1 MKIGIIGL
9 GKLGLPVALAIE
21 SKKHTVYGYDVDNKV
36 IEFIKKKEIP
46 YKEKGIKKLLENTK
60 IKILTEKEIL
70 KKSELIFLAV
80 QTPHEKKYE
89 GVTKIPKTKKDF
101 DYKYI
106 INSIKKLS
114 KAVNQLK
121 IQKNIVIISTVL
133 PGTIRKKIIPIK
145 SQYLNICYN
154 PFFIAMGNTI
164 NDFLKPEFILL
175 GGNNKI
181 ANRKVIKFYKTINK
195 ARIFN
200 TTIEN
205 AELIK
210 VSYNTFISTKISF
223 INTLMEASH
232 KLPNTNIDEVSSAL
246 KMANKRLISKAYL
259 NGGMGDGGGC
269 HPRDNIALSHLSE
282 KLNLSF
288 NWFDNIMMQREKQTE
303 WLAKLI
309 IKNKFKMKVNIL
321 GKSFKDETNLI
332 TGSPSILLKNILLEK
347 KIKIQHWDPYVDGN
361 YKEFEKKYNWIK
373 IPQLY
378 FIGTKHKIFKK
389 FKFCKGSVVI
399 DPWRIIEKNKN
410 IKLISIGIGAKLEI

>member
-1 MKIGIIGL
+1 MKIGFIGL

-21 SKKHTVYGYDVDNKV
+21 SKKHQIYGYDIDNKV
-36 IEFIKKKEIP
+36 IESIRERKIP
-46 YKEKGIKKLLENTK
+46 YKEKGIQKLLNKTK
-60 IKILTEKEIL
+60 INILPLKKILE
-70 KKSELIFLAV
+70 KSELIFIAI

-89 GVTKIPKTKKDF
+89 GITKIPNSRKDF
-101 DYKYI
+101 NYTYI
-106 INSIKKLS
+106 VNLIKKLS
-114 KAVNQLK
+114 LEANKLK
-121 IQKNIVIISTVL
+121 IKKNIVIISTVL

-145 SQYLNICYN
+145 SKYINICYN

-175 GGNNKI
+175 GGNNKE
-181 ANRKVIKFYKTINK
+181 ANKKVIKFYKTINTSK
-195 ARIFN
+195 VFS
-200 TTIEN
+200 TTLEN

-223 INTLMEASH
+223 INTIMEACH
-232 KLPNTNIDEVSSAL
+232 KLPNTNVDQVSSAL
-246 KMANKRLISKAYL
+246 KMASKRLISKAYL

-303 WLAKLI
+303 WLASLI
-309 IKNKFKMKVNIL
+309 IKNKKKMKVNIL

-347 KIKIQHWDPYVDGN
+347 KINVQHWDPYVDFN
-361 YKEFEKKYNWIK
+361 FKEYEIKYSWKKN
-373 IPQLY
+373 PQLY

-389 FKFCKGSVVI
+389 FPFCKG
-399 DPWRIIEKNKN
+399 W
-410 IKLISIGIGAKLEI
+410 L

>member
-1 MKIGIIGL
+1 MKIGFIGL

-21 SKKHTVYGYDVDNKV
+21 SKKHQIYGYDIDNNV
-36 IEFIKKKEIP
+36 IESIREKKIP
-46 YKEKGIKKLLENTK
+46 YKEKGIQKLLNKTK
-60 IKILTEKEIL
+60 INILPIKKILE
-70 KKSELIFLAV
+70 KSELIFIAI

-89 GVTKIPKTKKDF
+89 GITKIPNSRKDF
-101 DYKYI
+101 NYTYI
-106 INSIKKLS
+106 VNLIKKLS
-114 KAVNQLK
+114 LEANKLK
-121 IQKNIVIISTVL
+121 IKKNIVIISTVL

-145 SQYLNICYN
+145 SKYINICYN

-175 GGNNKI
+175 GGNNKE
-181 ANRKVIKFYKTINK
+181 ANKKVIKFYKTINTSK
-195 ARIFN
+195 VFS
-200 TTIEN
+200 TTLEN

-223 INTLMEASH
+223 INTIMEACH
-232 KLPNTNIDEVSSAL
+232 KLPNTNVDQVSSAL
-246 KMANKRLISKAYL
+246 KMASKRLISKAYL

-303 WLAKLI
+303 WLASLI
-309 IKNKFKMKVNIL
+309 VKNKKKMKVNIL

-347 KIKIQHWDPYVDGN
+347 KINVQHWDPYVDFN
-361 YKEFEKKYNWIK
+361 FKEYEIKYSWKKN
-373 IPQLY
+373 PQLY

-389 FKFCKGSVVI
+389 FPFCKGSVVI

-410 IKLISIGIGAKLEI
+410 IKLISVGIGPDL